1 MAGTFSGYVHKL
13 PSLVIDLDNTLIFS
27 TELPTRQHEF
37 ECDVGR
43 KKYFVHVR
51 PGTYEFLEKIS
62 KYYEIFFFTVSRR
75 EYSESII
82 RHIAPYVKKENCLY
96 RDSCLFAQ
104 GYAIKDLNKI
114 DRPLK
119 QVVLVDDS
127 LGTAL
132 AFPVNTIG
140 VEPWEGNNQ
149 DRVLIKELFPLLLSA
164 AGETDVPLAIRN
176 SVIDVKPQHL
186 YFK

>member
-1 MAGTFSGYVHKL
+1 MA
-13 PSLVIDLDNTLIFS
+13 
-27 TELPTRQHEF
+27 
-37 ECDVGR
+37 
-43 KKYFVHVR
+43 
-51 PGTYEFLEKIS
+51 
-62 KYYEIFFFTVSRR
+62 
-75 EYSESII
+75 
-82 RHIAPYVKKENCLY
+82 
-96 RDSCLFAQ
+96 
-104 GYAIKDLNKI
+104 LNKI